1 MERTASEHCR
11 AHAAQGAVAVL
22 EARRDAL
29 AQRWAGLVKCKDEF
43 GELAR
48 CL

>member
-1 MERTASEHCR
+1 MRTAAEHFY
-11 AHAAQGAVAVL
+11 AHAAQGAVAML